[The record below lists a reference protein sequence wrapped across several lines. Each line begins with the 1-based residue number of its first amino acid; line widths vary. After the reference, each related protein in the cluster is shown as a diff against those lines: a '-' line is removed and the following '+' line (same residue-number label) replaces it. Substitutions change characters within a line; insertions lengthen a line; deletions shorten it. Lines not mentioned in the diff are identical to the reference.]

1 MVHSSIFSF
10 FNNAGHLTLAKDNLI
25 QEVAK
30 TEERRATGEEPE
42 ATAEPVSK
50 SPCFEGWSSLAS
62 AFEEILQERQSQ
74 AQSVSTTSAEVQLQT
89 YFSQQT
95 TPKRSNPL
103 QYWKDHAAQ
112 FPSLAA
118 VATKYLCAPCS
129 SVDSER
135 LFSAVANVLEEKRN
149 RLSSDHV
156 EMLIFI
162 KKNIHTILWM

>member
-1 MVHSSIFSF
+1 MVHLSIFSF
-10 FNNAGHLTLAKDNLI
+10 FNKAGHLTLAKDNLI

-30 TEERRATGEEPE
+30 MEERRATSEEPE

-50 SPCFEGWSSLAS
+50 SPCFEGCSSLAS

-74 AQSVSTTSAEVQLQT
+74 AQSVSTTSAEVQVQT

-135 LFSAVANVLEEKRN
+135 LFSAVANVLDEKRN

-162 KKNIHTILWM
+162 KKNIHTIL